1 MGSLPKKKFLATIIS
16 AFLFC
21 PPLLAQ
27 QPAHPNP
34 KAIAEHGQLAL
45 AAGEYATAEH
55 DFNQLLKLGVR
66 SPSVYSN
73 LGVVYLRTGRV
84 DEAIRVLLKAKAL
97 APGVPGI
104 RLNLGLAYFRKREFK
119 MAAPYFGDVLAS
131 DPANLQAHYLKGLCH
146 FMMDD
151 LPAAIASFEPIQDRE
166 QDDLEFLFMLGTSY
180 GMVKRTDDSRRIFE
194 RLVAAGGDTPH
205 LHLLLGK
212 AYLALNQLEPAETE
226 LRRAAEANSLP
237 YAHYYLARLYEQK
250 GDLALAIS
258 EWEKEI
264 AVFPENIWAY
274 KELAKTRQDRGET
287 PAAIALLEKGTA
299 RNPDS
304 PDLLTFLA
312 RAYLQSSD
320 AACAIPLLKRALA
333 LDPGNGS
340 THFQLGRAY
349 QASGHPQ
356 EAQSEMAKARTLMKE
371 NSEGKMEELSRDRVA
386 DSPPGEHQ

>member
-1 MGSLPKKKFLATIIS
+1 MGRLRTEEFLGTVIF

-21 PPLLAQ
+21 HPLLAHQ
-27 QPAHPNP
+27 AAPPDP
-34 KAIAEHGQLAL
+34 KAVAEHGQRAL
-45 AAGEYATAEH
+45 SAGQYAAAEH
-55 DFNQLLKLGVR
+55 DFNQLLKLGVH
-66 SPSVYSN
+66 SASVYSN
-73 LGVVYLRTGRV
+73 LGVVYLRTSRA

-97 APGVPGI
+97 APGVTGI

-131 DPANLQAHYLKGLCH
+131 EPANLQAHYLKGLCH

-250 GDLALAIS
+250 GDLDRAIS

-274 KELAKTRQDRGET
+274 KELAETRQDRGET

-356 EAQSEMAKARTLMKE
+356 EAQSEMAKARTLMKGT
-371 NSEGKMEELSRDRVA
+371 SEGKMGALSRDRA
-386 DSPPGEHQ
+386 EDSPPAEHQ